1 MKKKSIFLSVFFVI
15 FFAMMILFS
24 GKSYAGN
31 TTVDALRSK
40 FSAGKFWNHYAGA
53 GHGYYNFEDQGSC
66 NNPDGWTDSECLFH
80 DGTTAGWG
88 QPDCNSFNG
97 GQECAGFAR
106 KLFYDYYGEYA
117 TNRPWHRDINAIKPG
132 DVVRYEGDGA
142 LPGGHE
148 VWVIGVDSEKLI
160 VAECNWYKKC
170 EISWDRW
177 VNKNNITVTDVY
189 SAPYAIND
197 NQGDTEKPTIN
208 NFIINTVS
216 TTENTIKV
224 RANVSDNIGV
234 TGMQFRIWRSG
245 SADDSGTTKWGT
257 YNSTAG
263 CWEATFSESEIKVMN
278 DMTAC
283 VDGWAFDAAGNQSWS
298 SAVYDFA
305 FGNRVSGLGDFVARI
320 VPKSNTNYC
329 IGISGDN
336 NDDDLK
342 LKTKSQSDNSQLWK
356 FEEISTEIYKIT
368 NVKNGRSI
376 DVEGG
381 TYADD
386 NGCLMQLWDY
396 AGASQ
401 QQFLIQNYN
410 GGYRIVP
417 TNTGKMRAIDILD
430 GTIKN
435 NNPIDMYETLR
446 YNNEAQTWTFEKC
459 AESIKLNKSSLTFVG
474 TGSTQKLTAT
484 ITPST
489 VANKTLKWSSS
500 NTSVAKVSST
510 GVVTPVGIGTATI
523 TVKTTDGSNLSKT
536 CKVTVN
542 EAFYTDVKTT
552 DWYYSAVKYCKDK
565 GIILGTSDTTFNPNT
580 KLTRGMLVTI
590 LHRMEGKPEPR
601 TQNKFKDVYKALYY
615 YDAVVWAAEK
625 GIVHGYGNGSTFGP
639 DDAIT
644 REDLAVILRNYAQ
657 YKGKNVN
664 VATYLGAN
672 FSDGTKVSTHAKT
685 AMQWAVGTG
694 VITGNDTTSGKKTLT
709 PQGTATRAEA
719 ASMIYKYC
727 TKVK

>member
-40 FSAGKFWNHYAGA
+40 FPAGKFWNHYAGA

-177 VNKNNITVTDVY
+177 VKKNNITVTDVY

-208 NFIINTVS
+208 EIAIDPTKV
-216 TTENTIKV
+216 TDDTIQVKV
-224 RANVSDNIGV
+224 KASDNVGV
-234 TGMQFRIWRSG
+234 TKVKFRIWRSY
-245 SADDSGTTKWGT
+245 SHSDSGTAKWGT
-257 YNSTAG
+257 YNSSTG
-263 CWEATFSESEIKVMN
+263 YWEVTFNESDIKVMN
-278 DMTAC
+278 DNLC
-283 VDGWAFDAAGNQSWS
+283 RVDAWASDAAGNESEG
-298 SAVYDFA
+298 AYIYDFV
-305 FGNRVSGLGDFVARI
+305 FGSRVSGLGDFVARI
-320 VPKSNTNYC
+320 VPKKNTNYC
-329 IGISGDN
+329 IGTSGDN

-342 LKTKSQSDNSQLWK
+342 LRRKNQTDKSQLWK
-356 FEEISTEIYKIT
+356 FEEISTGIYKIT
-368 NVKNGRSI
+368 NLKNGRSI

-381 TYADD
+381 TYADYD
-386 NGCLMQLWDY
+386 DCNMQLWDY

-401 QQFLIQNYN
+401 QQFLIQNFN

-417 TNTGKMRAIDILD
+417 TNTKALRAIDFADAIAEDGRRILLYKA
-430 GTIKN
+430 GN
-435 NNPIDMYETLR
+435 L
-446 YNNEAQTWTFEKC
+446 EAQTWTFEKC
-459 AESIKLNKSSLTFVG
+459 AESVKLDKTTMSFVG

-489 VANKTLKWSSS
+489 VANKTLTWSSS

-523 TVKTTDGSNLSKT
+523 TVKTTDGTNKSAT

-565 GIILGTSDTTFNPNT
+565 GIILGTTETTYNPNT

-590 LHRMEGKPEPR
+590 LHRMEGKPEPK

-615 YDAVVWAAEK
+615 YDAVVWATEK

-664 VATYLGAN
+664 VATDLGAN

>member
-1 MKKKSIFLSVFFVI
+1 MRIKIKNILI
-15 FFAMMILFS
+15 LMIIIMLVLFIKPNVVKAHGDYS
-24 GKSYAGN
+24 WITTYYANQCTWYACGRVN
-31 TTVDALRSK
+31 EVLGINIDKHWGDAWQWAQSARNAGYTVDYNPAPNTVAVWPQGQYGSV
-40 FSAGKFWNHYAGA
+40 YQY
-53 GHGYYNFEDQGSC
+53 GHVAFVESVNGNSMYITEYNYYNPLAFGSVTC
-66 NNPDGWTDSECLFH
+66 STTDSR
-80 DGTTAGWG
+80 GY
-88 QPDCNSFNG
+88 G
-97 GQECAGFAR
+97 G
-106 KLFYDYYGEYA
+106 
-117 TNRPWHRDINAIKPG
+117 KPQFI
-132 DVVRYEGDGA
+132 
-142 LPGGHE
+142 HF
-148 VWVIGVDSEKLI
+148 
-160 VAECNWYKKC
+160 
-170 EISWDRW
+170 
-177 VNKNNITVTDVY
+177 
-189 SAPYAIND
+189 
-197 NQGDTEKPTIN
+197 GDTEKPTIN
-208 NFIINTVS
+208 EIAIDPTKV
-216 TTENTIKV
+216 TDDTIQVKV
-224 RANVSDNIGV
+224 KVSDNVGV
-234 TGMQFRIWRSG
+234 TGVKFRIWRSY
-245 SADDSGTTKWGT
+245 SHSDSGTAKWGT
-257 YNSTAG
+257 YNSSTG
-263 CWEATFSESEIKVMN
+263 YWEVTFNESDIKVMDN
-278 DMTAC
+278 NLC
-283 VDGWAFDAAGNQSWS
+283 RVDAWASDAAGNESEG
-298 SAVYDFA
+298 AYIYDFY
-305 FGNRVSGLGDFVARI
+305 FGNRVSGLGNFIARI
-320 VPKSNTNYC
+320 VPKKDTNYC
-329 IGISGDN
+329 IGTSGDN

-342 LKTKSQSDNSQLWK
+342 LRRKNQTDTSQLWK
-356 FEEISTEIYKIT
+356 FEEISTGIYKIT

-381 TYADD
+381 TGADYD
-386 NGCLMQLWDY
+386 DCNMQLWDY

-401 QQFLIQNYN
+401 QQFLIQNFN

-417 TNTGKMRAIDILD
+417 TNTKALRAIDFADAIAEDGRRILLYRA
-430 GTIKN
+430 GN
-435 NNPIDMYETLR
+435 Y
-446 YNNEAQTWTFEKC
+446 EAQTWTFEKC

-664 VATYLGAN
+664 VATDLGAN

>member
-1 MKKKSIFLSVFFVI
+1 MKKKSIIFSI
-15 FFAMMILFS
+15 FFITFFAIMILFS

-40 FSAGKFWNHYAGA
+40 FPAGKFWNHYAGE
-53 GHGYYNFEDQGSC
+53 GHWYKDLQDQGIC

-80 DGTTAGWG
+80 DGTTAGLG
-88 QPDCNSFNG
+88 QPDCNSFDW

-117 TNRPWHRDINAIKPG
+117 TNRPWHCDINAIKPG

-197 NQGDTEKPTIN
+197 NQGDTEKPTISEIAIDPAKVTN
-208 NFIINTVS
+208 D
-216 TTENTIKV
+216 TIQVKV
-224 RANVSDNIGV
+224 KASDNVGV
-234 TGMQFRIWRSG
+234 TRVSVKVWRSG
-245 SADDSGTTKWGT
+245 QTSDSGTTKNAT
-257 YNSTAG
+257 YNSSTG
-263 CWEATFSESEIKVMN
+263 YWEVNFSESDLRGPN
-278 DMTAC
+278 DYLAC
-283 VDGWAFDAAGNQSWS
+283 IESNAYDEKGNASDA
-298 SAVYDFA
+298 SAIYDFY

-320 VPKSNTNYC
+320 VPKKDTNYC
-329 IGISGDN
+329 IGTSGDN
-336 NDDDLK
+336 NDDNLK
-342 LKTKSQSDNSQLWK
+342 LRKKNQTDKSQLWK
-356 FEEISTEIYKIT
+356 FEEIATGIYKIT
-368 NVKNGRSI
+368 NFKNGRSI

-381 TYADD
+381 TSADYD
-386 NGCLMQLWDY
+386 DCNMQLWDY
-396 AGASQ
+396 AGATQ
-401 QQFLIQNYN
+401 QQFLIQNFN

-417 TNTGKMRAIDILD
+417 LNTKALRAIDFADAIAEDGRRILLYKA
-430 GTIKN
+430 GN
-435 NNPIDMYETLR
+435 Y
-446 YNNEAQTWTFEKC
+446 EAQTWTFEKC
-459 AESIKLNKSSLTFVG
+459 AETLNLNKTTMTFNG
-474 TGSTQKLTAT
+474 TSSTQKLSAT

-489 VANKTLKWSSS
+489 VANKTLSWSSS
-500 NTSVAKVSST
+500 NTSVARVSST

-542 EAFYTDVKTT
+542 EEFYTDVKTT
-552 DWYYSAVKYCKDK
+552 DWYYSAIKYCRDR

-590 LHRMEGKPEPR
+590 LHRMEGKPEPK

-615 YDAVVWAAEK
+615 YDAVVWATEK

-657 YKGKNVN
+657 YKGKNMYITTN
-664 VATYLGAN
+664 LGAN
-672 FSDGTKVSTHAKT
+672 FRDGTKVSTHAKT

-694 VITGNDTTSGKKTLT
+694 VITGNDDRTLT